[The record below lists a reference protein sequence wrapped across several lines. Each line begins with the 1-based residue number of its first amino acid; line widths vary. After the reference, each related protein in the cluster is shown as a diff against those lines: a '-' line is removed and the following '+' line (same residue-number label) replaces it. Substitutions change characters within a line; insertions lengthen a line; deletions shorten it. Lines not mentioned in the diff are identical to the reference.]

1 MKKVAFLHCSCTEWK
16 NKFSFEIFLEYGK
29 LEISGLGGS
38 YGIETLTF
46 IK

>member
-1 MKKVAFLHCSCTEWK
+1 ME
-16 NKFSFEIFLEYGK
+16 K

-46 IK
+46 YKMKKVWEYQELKFGNLI